1 MQTLNIPVESMKTYP
16 AVNAKGQ
23 AVHVQA
29 YALNGVLH
37 GVREDEGLMEY
48 EVADAKGA
56 KHLLW
61 ADSPKRAVDLVRYA
75 LVVRP
80 VGEPRLVGEADLHPD
95 CR

>member
-1 MQTLNIPVESMKTYP
+1 MKTMNIPVEDLKTYP
-16 AVNAKGQ
+16 ATNAKGQ

-29 YALNGVLH
+29 YALNGVIH

-48 EVADAKGA
+48 EVDDAKGG

-61 ADSPKRAVDLVRYA
+61 ADSPKRAVDLVRFA

-80 VGEPRLVGEADLHPD
+80 VGEARLVGEIDLHPD